1 MAEKKKKQTPLQ
13 LAAAMMVERRW
24 KNTTKAERSELMR
37 QAALKRKKPYV
48 GGRKRLPDRCYCGK
62 NSRHTAEL
70 RSFDCC
76 KRAGLY
82 PGKEAAK

>member
-1 MAEKKKKQTPLQ
+1 MAEKKKKQTPVQ
-13 LAAAMMVERRW
+13 EAAALMVKQRW
-24 KNTTKAERSELMR
+24 RKMTKEARSEFMR

-48 GGRKRLPDRCYCGK
+48 GGRKKVADRCYCGK
-62 NSRHTAEL
+62 TSRHTAEL